1 MNNSFI
7 MYRNLSFLYGAD
19 NTIDFY
25 FKKLGYSKI
34 YLYGLGEFGQLIK
47 KCLKNTDI
55 IEGISDRR
63 LNITGA
69 IKDDDLGDIMGYR
82 PCDLPNNNIPVVVAI
97 ADDFCI
103 IRKFLEAN
111 GVNTERIISLNSI
124 LRRANYLLFDNKQ
137 KNLTETKK
145 EYLIV
150 GANFDNKGSQAM
162 AFVTMNEIRKHSED
176 ALIWFC
182 PNFWDDDY
190 KNNKYRMIILEDGYG
205 EDSTVCEII
214 PRVDAIFDVSGYAM
228 SSIPGFG
235 GTDRMMDFMKMAYD
249 YNVPY
254 FIMPQ
259 SFGPFDYPDYKKAE
273 LNVLLSSCRMIFPR
287 EESGYKLL
295 KDTFNLENI
304 EKSHD
309 MVLQN
314 KSFDARNIYISE
326 EKLDIDVRDVADKVG
341 IIPNTALHFYMTDE
355 KVVNIYK
362 EVIDQLLLK
371 GKNVYIIP
379 HSDDSNLCESI
390 NELYINEKK
399 VTYLNGDYDCI
410 EFESLIKDFEFLVAS
425 RFHSIVHAYRQSV
438 PCVIIGWAD
447 KYNEL
452 AELMKQKD
460 YLYDVRTKNDEKK
473 LEEMIGKMVDNNYKN
488 REIIESI
495 VSKIQE
501 KSCFDKVWELL
512 EL

>member
-1 MNNSFI
+1 MNKSFEI
-7 MYRNLSFLYGAD
+7 FRGFTYLYSH
-19 NTIDFY
+19 N
-25 FKKLGYSKI
+25 KKLSEIFRILRIKKI
-34 YLYGLGEFGQLIK
+34 YLYGLGEMGRNVIL
-47 KCLKNTDI
+47 CLKNDGI
-55 IEGISDRR
+55 IEAVSDVKI
-63 LNITGA
+63 NKTGMLYDDQLGKVMGYKPED
-69 IKDDDLGDIMGYR
+69 IPDDDVPI
-82 PCDLPNNNIPVVVAI
+82 IVTI
-97 ADDFCI
+97 ADNVCGV
-103 IRKFLEAN
+103 RRELETK
-111 GVNTERIISLNSI
+111 GVRPERIISLNI
-124 LRRANYLLFDNKQ
+124 LLKLAKYLLCEEKEENINCD
-137 KNLTETKK
+137 K

-150 GANFDNKGSQAM
+150 GSNFDNKGSQAM
-162 AFVTMNEIRKHSED
+162 AFTVVNAIRKKYES
-176 ALIWFC
+176 AIVWFC
-182 PNFWDDDY
+182 PNYWDSLY
-190 KNNKYRMIILEDGYG
+190 ESNKYRMIFLNDGY
-205 EDSTVCEII
+205 CEESSVHELI
-214 PRVDAIFDVSGYAM
+214 PRIDAIFDVSGYAM

>member
-7 MYRNLSFLYGAD
+7 MYKNIAFLYSASVELKEVLD
-19 NTIDFY
+19 Y
-25 FKKLGYSKI
+25 LGLSKI
-34 YLYGLGEFGQLIK
+34 YLYGQGEFGRHVK
-47 KCLKNTDI
+47 NCLKDSNIIVGLSDKKIQNTGMI
-55 IEGISDRR
+55 V
-63 LNITGA
+63 
-69 IKDDDLGDIMGYR
+69 DDYLGK
-82 PCDLPNNNIPVVVAI
+82 VVAYNLDDIPDNDVPILVTI
-97 ADDFCI
+97 ADNFCN
-103 IRKFLEAN
+103 IRKSL
-111 GVNTERIISLNSI
+111 VNKGIKHERIISLNVL
-124 LRRANYLLFDNKQ
+124 LRIAKYYLCD
-137 KNLTETKK
+137 KNTCNDTKIKK

-162 AFVTMNEIRKHSED
+162 AFVAMNEIRKHCKD

-254 FIMPQ
+254 FLMPQ

-304 EKSHD
+304 EKSYD

-371 GKNVYIIP
+371 GKNIYIIP
-379 HSDDSNLCESI
+379 HSDDSDLCESI

-473 LEEMIGKMVDNNYKN
+473 LEEMIGKMVDDNYRN

-501 KSCFDKVWELL
+501 KTCFDKVWELL